1 MHQSAAVALC
11 VVLGRDRH
19 GLGPSMGWVGSHFQA
34 HVMGWVGLSEKYCY
48 FVYCV
53 LCLLQ
58 YYVLRKFAN
67 KCLSL
72 IHI

>member
-1 MHQSAAVALC
+1 
-11 VVLGRDRH
+11 
-19 GLGPSMGWVGSHFQA
+19 MGWVGSHFQA

-67 KCLSL
+67 KCDGWVGLGPYVDGL
-72 IHI
+72 GWVG